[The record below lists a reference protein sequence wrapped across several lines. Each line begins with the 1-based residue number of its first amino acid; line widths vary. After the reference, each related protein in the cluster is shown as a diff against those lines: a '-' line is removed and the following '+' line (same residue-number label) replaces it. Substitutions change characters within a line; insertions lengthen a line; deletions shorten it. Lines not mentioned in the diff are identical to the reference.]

1 MESREAELRELIAT
15 QAEAVRRRDVEGAL
29 ANYAPDV
36 RLFDV
41 TEPLQLLGREAAARR
56 LREWFAAFRGAIGY
70 ELRDLTVVAEQD
82 AAFCHSLQ
90 RVIGMRADGSRLD
103 MWWRATT
110 CYRRENGKWTV
121 THEHSSVPFNPSSG
135 AASLRLKPAA
145 AN

>member
-1 MESREAELRELIAT
+1 VQNSEVELRALIAA
-15 QAEAVRRRDVEGAL
+15 QAEAVRRRDVEGAI

-41 TEPLQLLGREAAARR
+41 TEPLQVVGREAAARR

-70 ELRDLTVVAEQD
+70 ELRDLTVVAEHE
-82 AAFCHSLQ
+82 AAFCHSLH
-90 RVIGMRADGSRLD
+90 RVIGMRTDGTRLD

-121 THEHSSVPFNPSSG
+121 THEHSSVPFNPASG
-135 AASLRLKPAA
+135 TASLRLKPSP